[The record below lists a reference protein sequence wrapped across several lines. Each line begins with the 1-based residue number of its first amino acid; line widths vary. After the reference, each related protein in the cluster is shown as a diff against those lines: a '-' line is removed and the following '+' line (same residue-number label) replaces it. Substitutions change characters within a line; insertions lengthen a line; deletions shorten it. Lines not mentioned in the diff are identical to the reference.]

1 MADSSLWHLSFLGE
15 LVSYAL
21 KFQYEPLT
29 LYKISPKTKLWGKFT
44 TRSAT
49 SDRLL
54 AVICLVRTYQGDDL
68 KFLDVAD
75 SVSMDPVCQTLSL
88 SFFGWVVFL
97 KLNLSWT
104 YTFSPF
110 HKMNLPPWH
119 SKYIVRRSLL
129 ALFGR
134 RRCWKKMVKDIFRRI
149 GVKKSHRIQER
160 TIKVVNRW
168 YAWFV

>member
-1 MADSSLWHLSFLGE
+1 MADSSLWRLSFLGE
-15 LVSYAL
+15 LVSYAS

-29 LYKISPKTKLWGKFT
+29 LYRYHHQKLNYGENS
-44 TRSAT
+44 RLRPVT

-68 KFLDVAD
+68 KVLDVAD
-75 SVSMDPVCQTLSL
+75 SSVSMDPVCQTLSL

-110 HKMNLPPWH
+110 LKM
-119 SKYIVRRSLL
+119 KYIVNGARSSL
-129 ALFGR
+129 AQFG
-134 RRCWKKMVKDIFRRI
+134 M
-149 GVKKSHRIQER
+149 
-160 TIKVVNRW
+160 
-168 YAWFV
+168 